1 MSKLSLKVVVAGR
14 TYPLTVNPGEEA
26 KVTKA
31 AEDINRAIKSLQDN
45 YAVKDM
51 QDLLAMTA
59 LQLATRSTQVVGAT
73 PAQADYSDI
82 ENELEILSSEFDAL
96 K

>member
-1 MSKLSLKVVVAGR
+1 MSLKVVVAGR

-31 AEDINRAIKSLQDN
+31 AEDINRAIQVLQDN

-59 LQLATRSTQVVGAT
+59 LPLATRSGQQNPVSAT
-73 PAQADYSDI
+73 KPADFTEVEQR
-82 ENELEILSSEFDAL
+82 LERLSNDL
-96 K
+96 GDLI

>member
-1 MSKLSLKVVVAGR
+1 MSKTSLKVVVGGR
-14 TYPLTVNPGEEA
+14 TYPLTVNQGEEA

-31 AEDINRAIKSLQDN
+31 AEEINRAIKLLQDN

-59 LQLATRSTQVVGAT
+59 LQIATKSPAAVHSTQ
-73 PAQADYSDI
+73 PADYSDI
-82 ENELEILSSEFDAL
+82 EKVLKDLSSELD
-96 K
+96 